1 MPPCGNWKKTVTVI
15 KGCTWSVWGWSACM
29 GRWTSPSGFAFCIGF
44 PVVGMCVCVCVLL
57 LKSTCKKL
65 NGGQQFSHYSSL
77 SVVNIKNT
85 HTHKQQQQKHQNN
98 TIKQQ
103 QSQQNQRVIV
113 KNKSRERKHWCFAV
127 IYLPCCVIKSQQ
139 VLLSSHSHGNWKREA
154 EGCCLCTSQWNH
166 FSNF

>member
-85 HTHKQQQQKHQNN
+85 HTHKQQQKHQNN

-139 VLLSSHSHGNWKREA
+139 VLLSSHSHGYWKREA

>member
-85 HTHKQQQQKHQNN
+85 HTHKQQQKHQNN